1 MKNEE
6 FSDRQSKFYNQKIK
20 RVENGI
26 YEITLVEI
34 EKRILLLEK

>member
-6 FSDRQSKFYNQKIK
+6 FSDRQSKFNNQEIK
-20 RVENGI
+20 RLENGI

-34 EKRILLLEK
+34 EK